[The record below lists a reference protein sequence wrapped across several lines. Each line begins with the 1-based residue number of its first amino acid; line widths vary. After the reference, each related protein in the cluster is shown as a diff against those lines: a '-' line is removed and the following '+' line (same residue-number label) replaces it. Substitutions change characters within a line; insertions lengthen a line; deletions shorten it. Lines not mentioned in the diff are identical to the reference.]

1 MTKTWEDESSKKD
14 NMRRGRTG
22 GEGEGCNRAGHKEG
36 VRESGG
42 KKWKENS
49 RRRGRQEWMN
59 KGGLDE

>member
-1 MTKTWEDESSKKD
+1 
-14 NMRRGRTG
+14 MRREVMEGSRG
-22 GEGEGCNRAGHKEG
+22 GLRAGHEEG

-42 KKWKENS
+42 NKWLENG